1 MKMFS
6 DIIEHFGES
15 EIIRITLNMY
25 LLSIKSFGVRTV
37 YLCQPVVNYLSQE
50 HLWRLAGV
58 QMTAVAIREN

>member
-6 DIIEHFGES
+6 DIMIEYHGES

-25 LLSIKSFGVRTV
+25 LLSIKSFGVRTF
-37 YLCQPVVNYLSQE
+37 LCQPVVNYLSQE

>member
-6 DIIEHFGES
+6 DIMIEYHGES

-25 LLSIKSFGVRTV
+25 LLSIKLFGPTFAI
-37 YLCQPVVNYLSQE
+37 CQPVVNYLSQE